1 MASEGSAVGDRARF
15 QWAMLTTK
23 RKIALARML
32 NFAVVGTRALAGRSS
47 RVTARRRDV
56 NWELD
61 LDEGIDLAIYLG
73 LYQRIPRRAARWI
86 TPGALVLDIGANIG
100 AHSLPLARAV
110 GDDGFVIAIE
120 PTDYAFSR
128 LQANAA
134 LNSELASR
142 LILVQAA
149 LTAYTDRPDREK
161 NAHFYSRWPLK
172 RDGPDRH
179 AKHLGALEAASRARF
194 LTVDGL
200 LQEMRT
206 KHRIDRPVAFV
217 KLDVDGHE
225 LDVLRGATQL
235 LAVEKPPILIEVG
248 AHVQDEVPQRFDEL
262 IRTFE
267 THGYRF
273 EACDTG
279 KKLPMSAPALR
290 ALIGDGATIDVIARA
305 DKPNAFSP

>member
-1 MASEGSAVGDRARF
+1 
-15 QWAMLTTK
+15 MLTTK

-32 NFAVVGTRALAGRSS
+32 NCAIVGTRALAGRPS
-47 RVTARRRDV
+47 RVVVRRRDV

-61 LDEGIDLAIYLG
+61 LNEGVDLAIYLG
-73 LYQRIPRRAARWI
+73 LYQRIPPRAARLI

-110 GDDGFVIAIE
+110 GNDGLVIAVE

-134 LNSELASR
+134 LNSELVSR
-142 LILVQAA
+142 LVLVQAA
-149 LTAYTDRPDREK
+149 LTAGTDRPERKE

-172 RDGPDRH
+172 RGGGGRH
-179 AKHLGALEAASRARF
+179 AKHLGALEACF

-206 KHRIDRPVAFV
+206 KHRIDRPVTFV

-225 LDVLRGATQL
+225 LDVLRGASQL
-235 LAVEKPPILIEVG
+235 LLQKPPILIEVG
-248 AHVQDEVPQRFDEL
+248 AYVQDEVPQRFEEL

-273 EACDTG
+273 EAGDTG

-305 DKPNAFSP
+305 DNPNPISPNQRLAPE